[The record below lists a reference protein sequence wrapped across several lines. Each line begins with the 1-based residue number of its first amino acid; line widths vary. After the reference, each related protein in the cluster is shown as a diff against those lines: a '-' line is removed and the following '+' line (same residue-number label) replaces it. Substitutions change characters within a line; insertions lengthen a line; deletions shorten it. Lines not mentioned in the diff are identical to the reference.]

1 MKKVF
6 VKGPFLTQSGYG
18 HHARTLLRAL
28 RTREDLFDIYL
39 HPINWGKT
47 SWIWEDSEER
57 KWIDSLLQK
66 TIAHAT
72 ESNNQPEYDVSV
84 QVTIPNEWEKLAP
97 INIGVT
103 AGIETTQI
111 APNWIEKSFL
121 MDKILT
127 ISKHAVDSFVNTV
140 YQATNNQTGQQFA
153 FKCEKPVK
161 CIHYPVRQVETKKL
175 NLNLTTDFNFLCV
188 AQLSPRKNTEQLIKC
203 FIEQFKD
210 NDNVGLIIK
219 ANMAKNSLIDR
230 ANMTYKLKQFLANFP
245 ERKCKIYLLH
255 GFLSEEEMSGL
266 YTHPKV
272 KALVSATHGEGFGLP
287 LFEAAYS
294 ALPVIATDWSGHLD
308 FLYMPQKQKNG
319 KEKNKHMFSKISY
332 TLGPVSDDAVW
343 EGVLMKESMWA
354 YPEEGSI
361 KMALEDMYKDHG
373 RFKKRAKQLQKWV
386 TKEFSQDKINNQYIE
401 AVYGEKPVD
410 VSDLPKVSIITSIY
424 NGDEYI
430 EQFMEDITSQTI
442 FEEKCELVL
451 IDANS
456 PGNEE
461 EIIKPY
467 IEKYPNNI
475 VYKKLDQDPGIYAV
489 WNMGVEMA
497 TGEYLTNANLDDRHA
512 PFAYEKQSV
521 TLLANPDVDLV
532 YADMLITDQ
541 PNETWAVNSSN
552 GRKYNFPEFSYDHLK
567 MVNMPH
573 AAPMWRKSLHK
584 KHGLFDQKYKS
595 AGDWEMWLRAAQKG
609 SKFMKISTPVGLYY
623 FNPTGISTNPDNFSW
638 KREEEKEIFEKYSKL
653 EVEVEDN

>member
-373 RFKKRAKQLQKWV
+373 RFKKRARQLQKWV
-386 TKEFSQDKINNQYIE
+386 IKEFSQDKINNQYIE

-609 SKFMKISTPVGLYY
+609 SKFMKMSTPVGLYY

-638 KREEEKEIFEKYSKL
+638 KREEEKEIFEKYSNL
-653 EVEVEDN
+653 EAEVENN